1 MCLPKCTGGI
11 KKKTIPFHKEIRY
24 NTKTDN
30 EFGKKCSSYSFNR
43 QKRRACRGSQTPTGS
58 FGHVL
63 RFTVFPQRLIV
74 SARVD
79 TVLHR
84 KNILSRGMTMKSDII
99 MVTNEGTGIRE
110 SIEQAVSSAAYR
122 GLNNK
127 ETLRLRLLSEEML
140 GMLREIA
147 GKTEARFWVESEGK
161 KFQLHMLACPQITEP
176 MRKELLSV
184 SSSGKNAAAVGVMGK
199 LRDIFER
206 AFDASEIGD
215 QNSYY
220 MQGLLLSAS
229 AEGIDPLVYSANA
242 NMVTWSMQKFKS
254 TVKEEKE
261 TSEEALEEWDELEKS
276 IIANL
281 ADEVRIAIRGNKV
294 EMTVYKDF
302 GGK

>member
-1 MCLPKCTGGI
+1 
-11 KKKTIPFHKEIRY
+11 
-24 NTKTDN
+24 
-30 EFGKKCSSYSFNR
+30 
-43 QKRRACRGSQTPTGS
+43 
-58 FGHVL
+58 
-63 RFTVFPQRLIV
+63 
-74 SARVD
+74 
-79 TVLHR
+79 
-84 KNILSRGMTMKSDII
+84 MKSDII
-99 MVTNEGTGIRE
+99 IVTNAGSGVKEAFD
-110 SIEQAVSSAAYR
+110 QAVSAAAYR
-122 GLNNK
+122 ELNKK

-161 KFQLHMLACPQITEP
+161 EFQLHLLAYPQMTEP

-184 SSSGKNAAAVGVMGK
+184 SSSGKNDAAVGVMGK

-206 AFDASEIGD
+206 AFDSSEVGD
-215 QNSYY
+215 QSGYY

-242 NMVTWSMQKFKS
+242 NMVTWSMQKFKT
-254 TVKEEKE
+254 TVENEKGS
-261 TSEEALEEWDELEKS
+261 SEEAMQEWDELEKS

-302 GGK
+302 SEK